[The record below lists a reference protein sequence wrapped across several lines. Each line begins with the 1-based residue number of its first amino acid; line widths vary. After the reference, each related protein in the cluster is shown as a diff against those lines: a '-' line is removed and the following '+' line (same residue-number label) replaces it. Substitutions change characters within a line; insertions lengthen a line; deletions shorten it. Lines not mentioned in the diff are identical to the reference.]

1 MTSPSPARRLL
12 GYLRPVRGL
21 LVLATLATILAS
33 LFDGLTLVL
42 LSPLLDALFGTGGG
56 SGVAPSRLQPLLDPV
71 LGPLLSAAGPG
82 GGEAAA
88 WIVLV
93 LLGALIAK
101 NAMLVVSDQLTT
113 AAEEGLVRDLR
124 ADLFGHLLRA
134 ELAFVQ
140 RTRGG
145 HLTSALMADADQA
158 RRVVPAVLA
167 ALLRN
172 GVIIL
177 VTLAILAGLS
187 GRLTLLTLTAAP
199 LLLLLVRGLLRRVRR
214 HAAEWAALRA
224 ELTSTVIERLAA
236 LTLIRVTGTEA
247 AEEARFRDQANRYRK
262 RVIRTQRFAV
272 MTSPV
277 SEVFGGVVIILV
289 IGASRIPV
297 LAGQPLAPADTI
309 LFLVAALK
317 MLSPLKSLMQFPT
330 QMATALAGAERVF
343 ALLDTTPGEADAP
356 DAREAT
362 CREGIVFDRVSVRHG
377 DGPLVLEQVS
387 LVVPV
392 GTVVAIVGPSGAGK
406 TTLVELLPRFVDP
419 VAGEVRLD
427 GIPLTRLTRSS
438 VRRLLG
444 VVSQDPILLHDSV
457 HANIAYGRP
466 EATRAEV
473 EKAAAAANA
482 AGFIERLPAGYDTV
496 LGERGTRLSGG
507 ERQRI
512 AIARALLRDP
522 PILILDE
529 ATSALDAGTEQLVQQ
544 AMARLMRGRTVLVI
558 AHRLATV
565 RHADQIV
572 VVDGGRV
579 VDHGTHEALLR
590 HDGLYRRLHDLHHLS
605 PGTDS

>member
-12 GYLRPVRGL
+12 RYLRPVRGL
-21 LVLATLATILAS
+21 LLLATVATILAS

-42 LSPLLDALFGTGGG
+42 LSPLLDALFGTGVGTG
-56 SGVAPSRLQPLLDPV
+56 MAPSRLQPILAPV
-71 LGPLLSAAGPG
+71 LGPLQAAAGPG
-82 GGEAAA
+82 GAAA
-88 WIVLV
+88 AIVLV
-93 LLGALIAK
+93 LLAALVAK

-124 ADLFGHLLRA
+124 IDLFGHLLRA
-134 ELAFVQ
+134 DLSLLQ
-140 RTRGG
+140 QTRGG
-145 HLTSALMADADQA
+145 HLTSALMADTDQA
-158 RRVVPAVLA
+158 RRVVAAVLA

-172 GVIIL
+172 SVIIL

-214 HAAEWAALRA
+214 HAAEWATLRA
-224 ELTSTVIERLAA
+224 DLTGTVIERLAA
-236 LTLIRVTGTEA
+236 IKLIRVTGSEA
-247 AEEARFRDQANRYRK
+247 AEEERFRDQASRYRK

-289 IGASRIPV
+289 IWASRVPG
-297 LAGQPLAPADTI
+297 LTGAALAPADTI

-343 ALLDTTPGEADAP
+343 ALLDTTPGETDAP
-356 DAREAT
+356 EAGEAT
-362 CREGIVFDRVSVRHG
+362 FREGIAFDRVSVRHG
-377 DGPLVLEQVS
+377 DGPLVLDQVS
-387 LVVPV
+387 LTVPR
-392 GTVVAIVGPSGAGK
+392 GAVVAIVGPSGAGK
-406 TTLVELLPRFVDP
+406 TTLLELLPRFVDP

-427 GIPLTRLTRSS
+427 GVPLTRLTRSS
-438 VRRLLG
+438 LRRLLG
-444 VVSQDPILLHDSV
+444 VVSQDPVLLHDTV

-473 EKAAAAANA
+473 ATAADAANA
-482 AGFIERLPAGYDTV
+482 APFIGRLPAGYDTV

-529 ATSALDAGTEQLVQQ
+529 ATSALDAAAEQLVQQ
-544 AMARLMRGRTVLVI
+544 AIARLMRGRTVLVI

-572 VVDGGRV
+572 VLDGGRV
-579 VDHGTHEALLR
+579 VDQGTHEALLSR
-590 HDGLYRRLHDLHHLS
+590 DGLYRRLHDLHHLS
-605 PGTDS
+605 PGADS